1 MTMTQIQLRAEA
13 TDCRSRGGVPEHAS
27 PTTTTTGRRHPDVA
41 LAQRDGSGRAAT
53 PCRVSEAWWS
63 RRRSGSLRVS
73 VGPAVLVVPSAL
85 TTGLT
90 RVVGAPCGARFCPA
104 SNLRVHRGGRPAC
117 AASRDNT
124 GAWTGLESSL
134 GRRAV
139 GRVRGPRPTTGRRPR
154 APGGGAHKPVPR
166 TPGAAPC

>member
-90 RVVGAPCGARFCPA
+90 RARRCSVRSALLPR
-104 SNLRVHRGGRPAC
+104 LEPPRPSGWKA
-117 AASRDNT
+117 
-124 GAWTGLESSL
+124 
-134 GRRAV
+134 
-139 GRVRGPRPTTGRRPR
+139 RVRRE
-154 APGGGAHKPVPR
+154 
-166 TPGAAPC
+166 